1 MKPSTKPSS
10 KPSLRLWKTGKI
22 LAVSS
27 PGGHWVQL
35 NKICNKLEVK
45 HPVIYATPRS
55 QYQLKKK
62 DTNKAD
68 PAKGSDGERTVHNIL
83 DVSADNKP
91 MLLPLAVQMLFLL
104 FKERP
109 QTIIS
114 TGAAP
119 GVVAILLG
127 KYLGIKTIWID
138 SIANV
143 QQLSRSGRM
152 VKSHADVVITQWEPL
167 SDGENIR
174 HKGAVL

>member
-1 MKPSTKPSS
+1 MM
-10 KPSLRLWKTGKI
+10 WKTGKI

-35 NKICNKLEVK
+35 NKICNMLEEK
-45 HPVIYATPRS
+45 HPVVYASPRS
-55 QYQLKKK
+55 QYQLKKQ
-62 DTNKAD
+62 
-68 PAKGSDGERTVHNIL
+68 GERTVHNIL

-91 MLLPLAVQMLFLL
+91 MLIPLAFQMLYL
-104 FKERP
+104 FIKERP

-152 VKSHADVVITQWEPL
+152 IKAHADVVITQWEPL
-167 SDGENIR
+167 SDGKTIL
-174 HKGAVL
+174 HKGSVL

>member
-1 MKPSTKPSS
+1 MI
-10 KPSLRLWKTGKI
+10 WKTGKI

-35 NKICNKLEVK
+35 NKICGKLESKYPIV
-45 HPVIYATPRS
+45 YASPRS
-55 QYQLKKK
+55 QYSLKK
-62 DTNKAD
+62 D
-68 PAKGSDGERTVHNIL
+68 SQRSVRNIL

-91 MLLPLAVQMLFLL
+91 MLIPLAMQMLLIL
-104 FKERP
+104 FRERP

-119 GVVAILLG
+119 GVVAVMLG
-127 KYLGIKTIWID
+127 KLLGIKTIWVD

-152 VKSHADVVITQWEPL
+152 IKSYADVVITQWETL
-167 SDGENIR
+167 SDGKTVL

>member
-1 MKPSTKPSS
+1 MF
-10 KPSLRLWKTGKI
+10 WNTGKV

-35 NKICNKLEVK
+35 NKICNKLEQK
-45 HPVIYATPRS
+45 HCVIYASPRS
-55 QYQLKKK
+55 QYQLKQ
-62 DTNKAD
+62 T
-68 PAKGSDGERTVHNIL
+68 GGRVVHNIL

-91 MLLPLAVQMLFLL
+91 MLIPLAFQMLYL
-104 FKERP
+104 FIKERP

-127 KYLGIKTIWID
+127 KYLGIKTIWVD

-152 VKSHADVVITQWEPL
+152 VKSHADVVITQWESL
-167 SDGENIR
+167 SDGKTIL
-174 HKGAVL
+174 HKGSVL

>member
-1 MKPSTKPSS
+1 MI
-10 KPSLRLWKTGKI
+10 WKTGKV

-35 NKICNKLEVK
+35 NKICNKLEQKYPIV
-45 HPVIYATPRS
+45 YASPRS
-55 QYQLKKK
+55 QYSLKK
-62 DTNKAD
+62 DS
-68 PAKGSDGERTVHNIL
+68 GRTVHNIL
-83 DVSADNKP
+83 DVSADNKL
-91 MLLPLAVQMLFLL
+91 MLIPLAMQMLFI
-104 FKERP
+104 FFRERP

-127 KYLGIKTIWID
+127 KILGIKTIWVD

-152 VKSHADVVITQWEPL
+152 VKSRADVVITQWEPL
-167 SDGENIR
+167 SDGKNIL

>member
-1 MKPSTKPSS
+1 MMNI
-10 KPSLRLWKTGKI
+10 WKTGKV

-35 NKICNKLEVK
+35 NKICNKLEAK
-45 HPVIYATPRS
+45 HSVIYASPRS
-55 QYQLKKK
+55 QYQLKQTG
-62 DTNKAD
+62 DNL
-68 PAKGSDGERTVHNIL
+68 RTVYNII

-91 MLLPLAVQMLFLL
+91 MLLPLALQILYLFL
-104 FKERP
+104 KERP

-127 KYLGIKTIWID
+127 KYLGLKTIWID

-152 VKSHADVVITQWEPL
+152 VKPHADIVITQWESL
-167 SDGENIR
+167 SDGKSLLYR
-174 HKGAVL
+174 GAVL

>member
-1 MKPSTKPSS
+1 M
-10 KPSLRLWKTGKI
+10 WKTGKI

-35 NKICNKLEVK
+35 NKICNKLEEK
-45 HPVIYATPRS
+45 HPIIYASPRS
-55 QYQLKKK
+55 QYQLKQQ
-62 DTNKAD
+62 
-68 PAKGSDGERTVHNIL
+68 ERTVHNIL
-83 DVSADNKP
+83 DVSADNKF
-91 MLLPLAVQMLFLL
+91 MLIPLAVQMLYL
-104 FKERP
+104 FIKERP

-119 GVVAILLG
+119 GVVAIFLG
-127 KYLGIKTIWID
+127 KYLGIKTIWVD

-152 VKSHADVVITQWEPL
+152 IKSHADVVLTQWESL
-167 SDGENIR
+167 SDGKTIL

>member
-1 MKPSTKPSS
+1 MI
-10 KPSLRLWKTGKI
+10 WKTGKI

-35 NKICNKLEVK
+35 NKICNKLEEK
-45 HPVIYATPRS
+45 HPVIYASPRS
-55 QYQLKKK
+55 QYHLKQQ
-62 DTNKAD
+62 
-68 PAKGSDGERTVHNIL
+68 SERTVHNIL

-91 MLLPLAVQMLFLL
+91 MLIPLAFQMLYL
-104 FKERP
+104 FIKERP

-143 QQLSRSGRM
+143 QQLSRSARM
-152 VKSHADVVITQWEPL
+152 IKAHADVVITQWEAL
-167 SDGENIR
+167 SDGKTVLY
-174 HKGAVL
+174 KGSVL

>member
-1 MKPSTKPSS
+1 MI
-10 KPSLRLWKTGKI
+10 WKTGKI
-22 LAVSS
+22 LAISS

-35 NKICNKLEVK
+35 NKICNQLEKNHSV
-45 HPVIYATPRS
+45 VYASPRS
-55 QYQLKKK
+55 QYQLKKQ
-62 DTNKAD
+62 DHSNA
-68 PAKGSDGERTVHNIL
+68 RVVHNIL

-91 MLLPLAVQMLFLL
+91 MLIPLAFQMFYLFI
-104 FKERP
+104 KERP

-143 QQLSRSGRM
+143 KQLSRSGRM
-152 VKSHADVVITQWEPL
+152 VKSHADFVVTQWESL
-167 SDGENIR
+167 SDNKTIFYNGS
-174 HKGAVL
+174 VL

>member
-1 MKPSTKPSS
+1 MK
-10 KPSLRLWKTGKI
+10 LWKTGKI

-35 NKICNKLEVK
+35 NKICNKLEAK

-55 QYQLKKK
+55 QYQLKQN
-62 DTNKAD
+62 NKNKGD
-68 PAKGSDGERTVHNIL
+68 DAKGNGSERTVHNIL

-91 MLLPLAVQMLFLL
+91 MLIPLALQMLFLL

-127 KYLGIKTIWID
+127 EI
-138 SIANV
+138 
-143 QQLSRSGRM
+143 
-152 VKSHADVVITQWEPL
+152 P
-167 SDGENIR
+167 R
-174 HKGAVL
+174 HKNHMDRQYCQCATAIAIRTHD

>member
-1 MKPSTKPSS
+1 MI
-10 KPSLRLWKTGKI
+10 WKTGKI

-35 NKICNKLEVK
+35 NKICNKLEDKYSV
-45 HPVIYATPRS
+45 VYASPRS
-55 QYQLKKK
+55 QYQLKQQG
-62 DTNKAD
+62 A
-68 PAKGSDGERTVHNIL
+68 RIVHNIL

-91 MLLPLAVQMLFLL
+91 MLLPLAFQMLYLFL
-104 FKERP
+104 KERP

-119 GVVAILLG
+119 GVVAVLLG

-152 VKSHADVVITQWEPL
+152 VKSHADLVITQWQPL
-167 SDGENIR
+167 SDEKTIFY
-174 HKGAVL
+174 KGAVL

>member
-1 MKPSTKPSS
+1 MI
-10 KPSLRLWKTGKI
+10 WKTGKI

-35 NKICNKLEVK
+35 NKICNKLEEK
-45 HPVIYATPRS
+45 HPVVYASPRS
-55 QYQLKKK
+55 QYQLKQQ
-62 DTNKAD
+62 
-68 PAKGSDGERTVHNIL
+68 ERTVHNIL
-83 DVSADNKP
+83 DVSADNKF
-91 MLLPLAVQMLFLL
+91 MLIPLAVQMLYLL
-104 FKERP
+104 IKERP

-119 GVVAILLG
+119 GVVAIFLG
-127 KYLGIKTIWID
+127 KYLGIKIIWVD

-152 VKSHADVVITQWEPL
+152 IKSHADVVLTQWEPL
-167 SDGENIR
+167 SDGKTIL